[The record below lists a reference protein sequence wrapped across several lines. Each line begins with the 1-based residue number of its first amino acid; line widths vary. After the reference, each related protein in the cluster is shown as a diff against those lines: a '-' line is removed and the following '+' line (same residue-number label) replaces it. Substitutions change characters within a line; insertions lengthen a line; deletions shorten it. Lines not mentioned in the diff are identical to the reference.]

1 MCDSCEVLSINGV
14 TCHETGCP
22 DAWKD
27 YQVECAWC
35 GTEFTPE
42 YDGQTLCDE
51 SCAASYHGLP
61 YEDEYE
67 TEEEDQDYETRQAN
81 SSAMCNHMQ

>member
-1 MCDSCEVLSINGV
+1 MCNQCEILNINGV
-14 TCHETGCP
+14 NCHEIGCP

-35 GTEFTPE
+35 GQEFKPE

-51 SCAASYHGLP
+51 SCVAFYHDLP
-61 YEDEYE
+61 YEDED
-67 TEEEDQDYETRQAN
+67 EDEDEDN
-81 SSAMCNHMQ
+81 